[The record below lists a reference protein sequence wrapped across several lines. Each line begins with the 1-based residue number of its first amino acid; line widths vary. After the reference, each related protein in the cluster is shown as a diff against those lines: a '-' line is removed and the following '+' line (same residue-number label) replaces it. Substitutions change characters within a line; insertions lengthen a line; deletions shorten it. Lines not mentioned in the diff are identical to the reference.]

1 MSIFRLPYNN
11 ITQAASYYS
20 EDLRD
25 HFTNDLLNLVAHVR
39 SYFRLLSNCLLRDI
53 SCIFFIQFITFVF
66 DQSRAIF
73 VLIYHMLH
81 GVT

>member
-25 HFTNDLLNLVAHVR
+25 HFTNDLFNLVAHVR

-53 SCIFFIQFITFVF
+53 SCIFLSSS
-66 DQSRAIF
+66 SRSFLIDL
-73 VLIYHMLH
+73 VLFLY
-81 GVT
+81 